1 MKYEQMIKEFAQVEV
16 LPGKDGE
23 FVAAVNLAVAK
34 VLSTA
39 RGFIAFE
46 IYKSVERENVYMFEI
61 QWATLVDHT
70 IGFRESDL
78 FPKWRAIIGPFFAS
92 PPQVEHWGIVPA
104 AAGTE

>member
-1 MKYEQMIKEFAQVEV
+1 MIKEFAQVEV
-16 LPGKDGE
+16 LPSKDGE
-23 FVAAVNLAVAK
+23 FVAAVNLAVDK

-104 AAGTE
+104 AGGTE

>member
-1 MKYEQMIKEFAQVEV
+1 MIKEFAQVEV

-92 PPQVEHWGIVPA
+92 PPQVEHWGNVPA
-104 AAGTE
+104 VAGTE

>member
-1 MKYEQMIKEFAQVEV
+1 MIKEFAQVEV

-92 PPQVEHWGIVPA
+92 PPQVEHWGNVPA

>member
-1 MKYEQMIKEFAQVEV
+1 MIKEFAQVEV

-23 FVAAVNLAVAK
+23 FVAAVILAVDK

-92 PPQVEHWGIVPA
+92 PPQVEHWGNVPA
-104 AAGTE
+104 VAGTE

>member
-1 MKYEQMIKEFAQVEV
+1 MIKEFAQVEV

-23 FVAAVNLAVAK
+23 FVAAVNLAVDK

-46 IYKSVERENVYMFEI
+46 IYKSVQRENVYMFEI

-92 PPQVEHWGIVPA
+92 PPQVEHWGNVPA
-104 AAGTE
+104 VAGTE

>member
-1 MKYEQMIKEFAQVEV
+1 MIKEFAQVEV
-16 LPGKDGE
+16 LPGKDRE

>member
-1 MKYEQMIKEFAQVEV
+1 MIKEFAQVEV

-23 FVAAVNLAVAK
+23 FVAAVNLAVVK

-92 PPQVEHWGIVPA
+92 PPQVEHWGNVPA
-104 AAGTE
+104 VAGTE

>member
-1 MKYEQMIKEFAQVEV
+1 MIKEFAQVEV

-92 PPQVEHWGIVPA
+92 PPQVEHWGLVPA